1 MIINDEL
8 IKKIS
13 VLARLEVH
21 ESENESLKNDMQK
34 IINYF
39 EILDEID
46 TSQTLPMYTPI
57 ESNAQLRRTDNSY
70 SECADRIIQNFPEK
84 EGRLFKVPSIYGKLL
99 ESQRRTCNKVS

>member
-8 IKKIS
+8 VKKIS
-13 VLARLEVH
+13 VLARLEVR

-39 EILDEID
+39 EILNEVD

-57 ESNAQLRRTDNSY
+57 ESNVQLRRTGNGT
-70 SECADRIIQNFPEK
+70 SECVDKIIQNFPEK
-84 EGRLFKVPSIYGKLL
+84 EGRLLKVPSIYGK
-99 ESQRRTCNKVS
+99 